1 LIVESIC
8 SPEEKI
14 VNADYELFAR
24 VVAAGSLSAAGRELH
39 LSPAMV
45 SKRLARLEQRLGARL
60 IHRTT
65 RRLATTEVGQAFYED
80 VVGVLA
86 AATAA
91 EARVAGLVDAPAG
104 RLHISAP
111 TSFGRLHIA
120 PHLSDFLNAYPR
132 IELDLDLSDGF
143 IDLIEQRVDLAIR
156 IAPSVEGGLLSTRLV
171 ANRRLLCA
179 APAYLEMHG
188 TPHSLDDLLGH
199 RLLAATTQS
208 PWRLESADDQRAIA
222 IDSQVRTNSNEVIR
236 ELVISGFG
244 VALRST
250 WDVGAEL
257 TSGALVQVLPEWEGA
272 SDVAILA
279 VHPRT
284 SLVPA
289 NVKAFIN
296 YLAGLYDPP
305 PWELSDD

>member
-1 LIVESIC
+1 
-8 SPEEKI
+8 
-14 VNADYELFAR
+14 
-24 VVAAGSLSAAGRELH
+24 
-39 LSPAMV
+39 
-45 SKRLARLEQRLGARL
+45 
-60 IHRTT
+60 
-65 RRLATTEVGQAFYED
+65 
-80 VVGVLA
+80 
-86 AATAA
+86 
-91 EARVAGLVDAPAG
+91 
-104 RLHISAP
+104 
-111 TSFGRLHIA
+111 
-120 PHLSDFLNAYPR
+120 
-132 IELDLDLSDGF
+132 
-143 IDLIEQRVDLAIR
+143 
-156 IAPSVEGGLLSTRLV
+156 
-171 ANRRLLCA
+171 
-179 APAYLEMHG
+179 MHG

-222 IDSQVRTNSNEVIR
+222 IDSHVRTNSNEVIR